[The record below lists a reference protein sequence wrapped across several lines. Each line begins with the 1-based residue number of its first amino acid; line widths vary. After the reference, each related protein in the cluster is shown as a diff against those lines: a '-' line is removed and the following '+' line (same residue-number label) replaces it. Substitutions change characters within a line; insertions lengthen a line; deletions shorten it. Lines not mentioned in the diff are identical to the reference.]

1 MNPKPVVVKSFRIY
15 HRHASVFEIESGR
28 SCFIL
33 KRIVMHRKYCVQRAP
48 QGFAMLTPLEVAISS
63 LRDNFGVGLQ

>member
-1 MNPKPVVVKSFRIY
+1 
-15 HRHASVFEIESGR
+15 
-28 SCFIL
+28 
-33 KRIVMHRKYCVQRAP
+33 MHRKYCVQRAP